1 MLTDKQIA
9 QITTEYGLRFEYINV
24 KYLELMGKHI
34 REIGKLTA
42 SDVHRLKQ
50 MVKTGAN
57 VKYINDL
64 ISVECKRTTQD
75 LAKLYEKLLEQEYKD
90 VRELYLLSKG
100 VQLPLK
106 LNKELQQHL
115 KSIEKLTKGTFEN
128 LSKTTV
134 ISKQYRDMID
144 KAIKGVASGVEN
156 YEDMVRDII
165 RKNPVGARVTYESG
179 YTRRLDSAVRMNV
192 ADGIRQHYMGI
203 RNIEGEQFGADGVEI
218 SAHALCAPDH
228 IPYQGE
234 QFALGTGKVVDG
246 VVYDS
251 FEGMNDG
258 LNRRIGECNCKHFT
272 MPIILGISGKAYT
285 PEQLREYRN
294 YSEKMVDID
303 GIKHTRYQC
312 SQIQRQLETKI
323 RYEKDSVIFWRAEG
337 NAEEVKKHEK
347 KIKELQR
354 KYREVSGK
362 SGLQKQYNRAYV
374 PGYQV
379 KG

>member
-1 MLTDKQIA
+1 MLSDKQIA

-64 ISVECKRTTQD
+64 ISAECKRTTQD
-75 LAKLYEKLLEQEYKD
+75 LSKLYEKLLEQEYKD

-115 KSIEKLTKGTFEN
+115 KSIEKLTQGTFEN

-134 ISKQYRDMID
+134 ISKQYRDMVD
-144 KAIKGVASGVEN
+144 KAVKGVASGVEN
-156 YEDMVRDII
+156 YEDMIRDII

-203 RNIEGEQFGADGVEI
+203 REIEGEQFGADGVEI

-228 IPYQGE
+228 IPIQGE
-234 QFALGTGKVVDG
+234 QFSLGAGKVVDG

-251 FEGMNDG
+251 FEEMNDA

-272 MPIILGISGKAYT
+272 MPIVLGISGRTYT
-285 PEQLREYRN
+285 KEQLQEYRD
-294 YSEKMVDID
+294 YSEKPIKID
-303 GIKHTRYQC
+303 GISRGRYDWAQEMRK
-312 SQIQRQLETKI
+312 IETKI
-323 RYEKDSVIFWRAEG
+323 RQEKGEVIFNRASG
-337 NAEEVKKHEK
+337 FTDEVKKHEK
-347 KIKELQR
+347 RIKDLQG
-354 KYREVSGK
+354 KYREISSK
-362 SGLQKQYNRAYV
+362 TGLAKQYNRAYV
-374 PGYQV
+374 PGYR
-379 KG
+379 K